1 MDHPQLSIEKPK
13 SSILK
18 IICSNANIVIIVLYE
33 CWFIIDIIVI
43 IVSAGEYLQIYF
55 TSVYEVCSKSNLN
68 MEIKQKQLK
77 FESHLFFLTFL
88 GIAAC
93 DVKTLFPLLI
103 SLPEGG
109 GNALFGDSSHY
120 PLPVNLE
127 GLLGQCEA
135 SQLFRHHQ
143 EQGEVC

>member
-77 FESHLFFLTFL
+77 LESHLLFNFSWHSCLRCENTFSFAHI
-88 GIAAC
+88 IA
-93 DVKTLFPLLI
+93 
-103 SLPEGG
+103 
-109 GNALFGDSSHY
+109 
-120 PLPVNLE
+120 
-127 GLLGQCEA
+127 
-135 SQLFRHHQ
+135 
-143 EQGEVC
+143 